1 MAIKA
6 YVGIMGS
13 GKTFEVASV
22 VILGALRDGRRVVSN
37 IAGLNETAYREILES
52 EGVDPDKI
60 GQIVMVK
67 HDQITEQ
74 NFFRTD
80 RDQEEGIDSFI
91 LPGDLV
97 AIDEIWRF
105 WDGFAKPSER
115 FMNFVRMH
123 RQFVHPETGLT
134 CELVLIT
141 QDVMDIGRKVRA
153 VIEQTYRMEK
163 ATAVGSSKRYRVD
176 IFQGGKTRGKPLR
189 QLFKSYESKY
199 FDLYQSHSQKQ
210 EGSVDAKEKSVDS
223 RGNIIKGALFKIV
236 LPLFLLIG
244 AVGVYFVYGFFHPAS
259 SASKPDQAKSKVD
272 LPAAAQIGQPL
283 KPDGLSD
290 KWRVHGW
297 YSGPRG
303 VVAVLQNNDGRL
315 RYIYQVPKIR
325 LSALDVSVFLDGEE
339 VTKYSGA
346 VLVGDSLLP
355 GVSQ

>member
-1 MAIKA
+1 MSIKA

-52 EGVDPDKI
+52 EGIESDKI
-60 GQIVMVK
+60 GQIVTVK

-80 RDQEEGIDSFI
+80 RDLEEGIDSFI

-105 WDGFAKPSER
+105 WDGFSKPSDR

-123 RQFVHPETGLT
+123 RQFVDPDSGLT

-189 QLFKSYESKY
+189 QLFKSYEPKF

-210 EGSVDAKEKSVDS
+210 EGSADAKEKSVDT
-223 RGNIIKGALFKIV
+223 RGNILKGALFKV
-236 LPLFLLIG
+236 FLPLFLVIG
-244 AVGVYFVYGFFHPAS
+244 ASGVYLVYGFFHPAS
-259 SASKPDQAKSKVD
+259 SASKPDQPKSKVKSSVT
-272 LPAAAQIGQPL
+272 AQVGQSL
-283 KPDGLSD
+283 KPDGSSE
-290 KWRVHGW
+290 KWRVYGW
-297 YSGPRG
+297 YQLPGG
-303 VVAVLQNNDGRL
+303 FVAILQDQEGRL
-315 RYIYQVPKIR
+315 RHVYNPPGFR
-325 LSALDVSVFLDGEE
+325 LHGLDVGVLIDGDAI
-339 VTKYSGA
+339 TPYSGQLKKHSDASSA
-346 VLVGDSLLP
+346 VL
-355 GVSQ
+355 